1 MEDGGVR
8 VISTKLRES
17 ARGRDCTLRIPGV
30 CNFNPET
37 TVLAHLPCGQKGV
50 GMKSPDMMA
59 VFACAHCHTFIDGAR
74 FSELTAKHILT
85 ALAET
90 QMHWV
95 QTGLLTIKGVK
106 V

>member
-1 MEDGGVR
+1 MR

-17 ARGRDCTLRIPGV
+17 ARGQDCSLRIPGI

-50 GMKSPDMMA
+50 GMKSPDQMA
-59 VFACAHCHTFIDGAR
+59 VFSCSCCHTFIDGPR
-74 FSELTAKHILT
+74 FSELSAKHILQ

-95 QTGLLTIKGVK
+95 QKGLLIVKGVRA
-106 V
+106 